1 MAGHVPRSINQIV
14 EEQARRWEL
23 GRREAPGAS
32 RRPVIA
38 VSRQHG
44 AGGALVAQRL
54 AQDLSLD
61 LFDREII
68 QQVAESASLSA
79 RVVSALDEKDR
90 EVLTDW
96 LAAFASVS
104 YMSPNAYRE
113 HLTRVVGAIA
123 CHGGAVI
130 LGRGAHLILG
140 PARALRVFVV
150 APLEARVA
158 EVARRDGIPEREAR
172 RRIVE
177 IEDERQAF
185 LARHFHSNFADPS
198 TFDLVVNTGILGIE
212 GSVGVVR
219 AAITALPG
227 GKNLPPG
234 SQLTARSG
242 GAGTRDTT
250 SRAPRSA

>member
-1 MAGHVPRSINQIV
+1 MAEHVPRSISQIV
-14 EEQARRWEL
+14 EEQVRRWEL
-23 GRREAPGAS
+23 GRREKPGTS
-32 RRPVIA
+32 RLPVIA

-44 AGGALVAQRL
+44 AGGARVAERL
-54 AQDLSLD
+54 AEDLGPD

-68 QQVAESASLSA
+68 QHVAESASLSA
-79 RVVSALDEKDR
+79 RVVSALDENDR
-90 EVLTDW
+90 EALTDW

-104 YMSPNAYRE
+104 YMSTNAYRE
-113 HLTRVVGAIA
+113 HLTRVVGTIA
-123 CHGGAVI
+123 SHGGAVI

-150 APLEARVA
+150 APLPARVA
-158 EVARRDGIPEREAR
+158 EVARREGISERESR

-198 TFDLVVNTGILGIE
+198 PFDLVVNTGILGIE

-219 AAITALPG
+219 SALAALPR
-227 GKNLPPG
+227 GKDSLLRRVPPAAAT
-234 SQLTARSG
+234 LT
-242 GAGTRDTT
+242 TL
-250 SRAPRSA
+250 